1 VAAVL
6 SPRRSAGP
14 FRVLFEIRPE
24 ERRNTFAAFGTL
36 LAITT
41 GHTLLETGRD
51 ALFLSKLPTS
61 YLPWL
66 YLLIAVIA
74 LGLARL
80 GRFGGRNRGK
90 LIVSW
95 SLVVAAAVTAA
106 FWARART
113 DTTPSMLFA
122 LYLWS
127 GLFASWVTL
136 QFWTL
141 LGRAHTMTQAKR
153 LYGFIGAGA
162 VLGAVLGALLARAIL
177 IAYPPH
183 ATLLLAAALFLVA
196 SFPAMALRVAPAV
209 AEQTSRDARRRG
221 SMSAGFTAL
230 WQNAFA
236 RRVLGIAFV
245 STVTFTFVDFFF
257 KSTLAARYGRD
268 VGSLAAYLSTFYA
281 VTNVLSLV
289 AQLVVAPWAVR
300 ALGVQRALL
309 FFPLAV
315 ASGAVFAIVTG
326 ASFASA
332 VAVKGIDGAF
342 RYSVHKTSS
351 ELLLVPVPDGTRE
364 RLKPIIDLVG
374 TRGGQAA
381 ASVGILL
388 LVAVGVGRGPI
399 GGVPVGAIVVLLLAA
414 IWLGM
419 VVTIRRLY
427 LDVFRETL
435 KSGGLSGKAELPEL
449 DLGALETL
457 FAGLNSDRDLE
468 VLASLDLLAEQ
479 HRDRLIP
486 ALILYHPSRKVVL
499 RALEIF
505 TERGRDDFVPI
516 ADRLNDHSDGEVAA
530 AALRARTRVAPDRK
544 LLRTRLSDDCPEV
557 AATALVALLARQWIS
572 PTDADP
578 RIDDIVKQRSWRTAV
593 ELARS
598 IRDAAAT
605 RTDPAIDER
614 FDSLL
619 VRLAGEAPLFADH
632 ERAPVIEGGA
642 SIVPPGMFPAP
653 TPDVQLSLEVA
664 RAMAARRSERF
675 LPVLVGMLGRHE
687 LRVTARE
694 AVVQIPGALAYLD
707 RAMDDPTLA
716 RGVRLHLPRTMTRI
730 DPENASRLLVP
741 RILTEKQGAVRFRT
755 LRALVKAR
763 QAMPSLRLD
772 DAGLRRALESTLDRA
787 TKLGEWAQ
795 ALAGSDK
802 APPSITRNDP
812 LQAAHHLLLDLAR
825 DKETHATQRIFFL
838 LELLR
843 GEPFD
848 DIARGL
854 RSKDPKTRAS
864 SLELIENLV
873 ESPYRERV
881 LALAEDAPRRR
892 SSLGYEDA
900 LHEIATGSGV
910 TMRTLAEYRAAELGI
925 VLPETGARPSQPPST
940 ESIGR
945 RLIERAREALKSE
958 PVEAGGTRAPA

>member
-1 VAAVL
+1 VPAVL
-6 SPRRSAGP
+6 APRRSAGP
-14 FRVLFEIRPE
+14 FRVFFEIRPE
-24 ERRNTFAAFGTL
+24 ERRNTFAAFGAL

-51 ALFLSKLPTS
+51 ALFLSKLPAS

-74 LGLARL
+74 LGLAKL

-106 FWARART
+106 FWAGARIG
-113 DTTPSMLFA
+113 TTPSMLFA

-196 SFPAMALRVAPAV
+196 SFPAMAVKVAPAF
-209 AEQTSRDARRRG
+209 AEQNSPDARRRG
-221 SMSAGFTAL
+221 SMSAGFAAL
-230 WQNAFA
+230 WENAFA

-245 STVTFTFVDFFF
+245 SAVTFTFVDFFF
-257 KSTLAARYGRD
+257 KSTIAARYGRD
-268 VGSLAAYLSTFYA
+268 VGSLATYLSTFYA
-281 VTNVLSLV
+281 TTNALSLC

-309 FFPLAV
+309 FFPLAA
-315 ASGAVFAIVTG
+315 ASGGVFAVLTG

-332 VAVKGIDGAF
+332 VALKGIDGTL

-364 RLKPIIDLVG
+364 RLKPIIDLAG

-388 LVAVGVGRGPI
+388 LVAVGAGHGPT
-399 GGVPVGAIVVLLLAA
+399 GGVAVSAIVLVLSAV
-414 IWLGM
+414 WLGM

-457 FAGLNSDRDLE
+457 FAGLNSSRDLE

-505 TERGRDDFVPI
+505 TQRGRDDFVPI
-516 ADRLNDHSDGEVAA
+516 ADRLNEHSDGEVAA
-530 AALRARTRVAPDRK
+530 AALRARTLVSPSRK
-544 LLRTRLSDDCPEV
+544 LLRARLSDDCPEV
-557 AATALVALLARQWIS
+557 AATALVTLLARGWIS
-572 PTDADP
+572 TADAGP
-578 RIDDIVKQRSWRTAV
+578 RIDDIVNRRSWRTAV

-605 RTDPAIDER
+605 RTDGAIDEK
-614 FDSLL
+614 FDALL
-619 VRLAGEAPLFADH
+619 VRLASEAALFADRELGQVEH
-632 ERAPVIEGGA
+632 VRP
-642 SIVPPGMFPAP
+642 STTPPGMGVEP
-653 TPDVQLSLEVA
+653 TADIRIMLEVA

-694 AVVQIPGALAYLD
+694 AIVQIPGALDYLD
-707 RAMDDPTLA
+707 RAMDDATLP
-716 RGVRLHLPRTMTRI
+716 RSVRAHLPRAMTRI
-730 DPENASRLLVP
+730 DPQNASRLLVP
-741 RILTEKQGAVRFRT
+741 RILTETHGAVRFRT
-755 LRALVKAR
+755 IRALVKAR
-763 QAMPSLRLD
+763 RVLPSLKLD
-772 DAGLRRALESTLDRA
+772 EAELRRALSATLDRA
-787 TKLGEWAQ
+787 TKLDDWAN
-795 ALAGSDK
+795 ALAGGDQ
-802 APPSITRNDP
+802 APPSMTRNDP
-812 LQAAHHLLLDLAR
+812 LQAAHHLLLDLTR

-854 RSKDPKTRAS
+854 RSRNPKTRAS

-881 LALAEDAPRRR
+881 LTLAEGAPSRRNP
-892 SSLGYEDA
+892 LGYEDA
-900 LHEIATGSGV
+900 LHQIAAGGGA

-925 VLPETGARPSQPPST
+925 VLPETGARASQPPT
-940 ESIGR
+940 IESIGR
-945 RLIERAREALKSE
+945 RLIERARDALKPDS
-958 PVEAGGTRAPA
+958 VETGARRAPA